1 MSAAENKKVTLILP
15 IRDEGPTIRAALDAV
30 LAQNY
35 PAGQMEILI
44 ADGMSTDGTR
54 EIVREYQRK
63 HANIKLL
70 DNPGRIV
77 PTGMNTALRQA
88 AGDIIIRVDGHCVI
102 APDYV
107 ENCLRHLANDTVDGV
122 GGPMKTIGLTPLA
135 ETIALA
141 MSARFGV
148 GNSAFRTTQGQ
159 TKYVDTIPFP
169 AYKRE
174 VIQKAGLYDEEL
186 VRNQDDEYNYRIR
199 ELGGKLLLAGDVRS
213 VYYSRGSMRGL
224 WKQYY
229 QYGFYK
235 VRVLQKHP
243 QQMSARQFI
252 PLIFILSIVG
262 SLALALFRNVGW
274 VLLASILGAY
284 LFAAILSSFRIYIKK
299 GWGNFLILPIAF
311 ITMHISYGL
320 GFAVGLIAFW
330 KRWGDKRGAVPSF
343 TIE

>member
-186 VRNQDDEYNYRIR
+186 VSTTIAY
-199 ELGGKLLLAGDVRS
+199 AS
-213 VYYSRGSMRGL
+213 
-224 WKQYY
+224 
-229 QYGFYK
+229 
-235 VRVLQKHP
+235 
-243 QQMSARQFI
+243 
-252 PLIFILSIVG
+252 
-262 SLALALFRNVGW
+262 W
-274 VLLASILGAY
+274 VESCY
-284 LFAAILSSFRIYIKK
+284 WR
-299 GWGNFLILPIAF
+299 
-311 ITMHISYGL
+311 MM
-320 GFAVGLIAFW
+320 
-330 KRWGDKRGAVPSF
+330 
-343 TIE
+343 